1 MPVKTQKTDP
11 KNWQKG
17 KNLNAQSF
25 EQALAGKEV
34 DRYEA
39 LKNRPGLIERYIP
52 SQRVAARRE
61 DEIALQT
68 GDREYVRIQLT
79 MVRALLFFLIR
90 KKIIMSIVRMKK
102 GFFRLLPAVCLEKNF
117 PSIQNNLTKHI
128 V

>member
-1 MPVKTQKTDP
+1 MAER
-11 KNWQKG
+11 

-34 DRYEA
+34 DRYET

-68 GDREYVRIQLT
+68 GDREYVRIQE
-79 MVRALLFFLIR
+79 ALSVDNGKGFIIFLDPE
-90 KKIIMSIVRMKK
+90 KIIMSIVRMKRDSSDS
-102 GFFRLLPAVCLEKNF
+102 FRQSVWKRIF
-117 PSIQNNLTKHI
+117 QVYRTI
-128 V
+128 

>member
-1 MPVKTQKTDP
+1 M
-11 KNWQKG
+11 
-17 KNLNAQSF
+17 NLSIANQSAGNF
-25 EQALAGKEV
+25 THEALADPDGA
-34 DRYEA
+34 A
-39 LKNRPGLIERYIP
+39 LELYYNSAEEKMKLRCRQVTENMFVFRKLFP
-52 SQRVAARRE
+52 
-61 DEIALQT
+61 
-68 GDREYVRIQLT
+68 LT